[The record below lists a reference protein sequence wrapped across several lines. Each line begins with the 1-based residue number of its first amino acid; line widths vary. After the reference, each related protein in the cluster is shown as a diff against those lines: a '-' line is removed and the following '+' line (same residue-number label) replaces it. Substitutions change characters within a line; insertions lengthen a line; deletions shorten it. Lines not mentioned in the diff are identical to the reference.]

1 MKRTGYLGTSLLL
14 LIALVVLALPGFAQE
29 KPKQAKTKPEYDAY
43 IAFYSEK
50 DPVKK
55 AALGEKF
62 IADFKESDYITDAYM
77 GTITSYTAAKNW
89 AKVIETAEKA
99 VALPAADNKLKGTA
113 YINAMAA
120 AQNTNDID
128 KVVMYGEKVLTVNP
142 DDLNALVT
150 LSQVIPLKLP
160 SDEAGKKAGLDKA
173 EGYANKALAGVQG
186 MGAKADAATKAQLTP
201 IEGSLYAT
209 KGLIAYNRLDYNK
222 SITDYDEAVKRT
234 PKDDL
239 AHFYL
244 ALDYQALGV
253 QAFKDY
259 KTALDKENDL
269 KAKKAEQPLI
279 DEAAAARSGLEDE
292 IKKFQ
297 DKAIDEFAIATALGG
312 PYSAQAKDA
321 LTKMWSTKNGNTD
334 GLDAF
339 INQKKQQ
346 VSQ

>member
-1 MKRTGYLGTSLLL
+1 MKRTGHLGTSLLL
-14 LIALVVLALPGFAQE
+14 LFALVVLALPGFAQD
-29 KPKQAKTKPEYDAY
+29 KPKQAKTRPEYDAY
-43 IAFYSEK
+43 ILFYNEK

-55 AALGEKF
+55 APLGEKF
-62 IADFKESDYITDAYM
+62 ITDFKESDYLPDAYT
-77 GTITSYTAAKNW
+77 GVITAYTAAKNW
-89 AKVIETAEKA
+89 AKAIEAAEKA
-99 VALPAADNKLKGTA
+99 VALPGADNKLKGVA

-120 AQNTNDID
+120 AQNLNEVD
-128 KVVMYGEKVLTVNP
+128 KVIGYGEKVLTINP
-142 DDLNALVT
+142 DDLNALLT

-160 SDEAGKKAGLDKA
+160 NDEAAKKAALDKA
-173 EGYANKALAGVQG
+173 DGYASKALAGVQG
-186 MGAKADAATKAQLTP
+186 MAAKADAATKAQLTP
-201 IEGSLYAT
+201 IEGNLYAT
-209 KGLIAYNRLDYNK
+209 KGLIAYNRSDWNK
-222 SITDYDEAVKRT
+222 SITEYDEAVKRT

-259 KTALDKENDL
+259 KTALDQENDL

-279 DEAAAARSGLEDE
+279 DEAAAKRAGLEDE

-312 PYSAQAKDA
+312 PYASQAKDA
-321 LTKMWSTKNGNTD
+321 LTKMWSTKNGDTN

-339 INQKKQQ
+339 IAQKKQQ
-346 VSQ
+346 ISQ